1 VPRKSY
7 KKHDWL
13 QPDSRFNSLQVA
25 KFINKLM
32 YDGKKSVA
40 EAIFYSAMDLVKEK
54 TGEEPFEVFMKAFE
68 NAKPTVEVKSRR
80 VGGANYQVPVEIRP
94 ERRDALAF
102 RWIINFSR
110 SRGEKGMHVRLAN
123 EIIDA
128 SKSTGATIKKKEET
142 HRMAEANKAFSHF
155 RW

>member
-7 KKHDWL
+7 KKHNWL
-13 QPDSRFNSLQVA
+13 EPDSRFNSLQVS
-25 KFINKLM
+25 KFVNKLM
-32 YDGKKSVA
+32 HAGKKSVA
-40 EAIFYSAMDLVKEK
+40 ERIFYSAMDIIKEK
-54 TGEEPFEVFMKAFE
+54 IDEEPLVVFTRALE
-68 NAKPTVEVKSRR
+68 NARPSVEVKSRR

-94 ERRDALAF
+94 ERRDALAV
-102 RWIINFSR
+102 RWIIGFARN
-110 SRGEKGMHVRLAN
+110 RGEKGMQLRLAN

-128 SKSTGATIKKKEET
+128 FKNTGATIKKKEET

>member
-13 QPDSRFNSLQVA
+13 QPDSRYSSLQVA
-25 KFINKLM
+25 KFVNKLM
-32 YDGKKSVA
+32 YAGKKSVA
-40 EAIFYSAMDLVKEK
+40 ERIFYSAMDIIKEK
-54 TGEEPFEVFMKAFE
+54 TDEEPLVVFTKALE
-68 NAKPTVEVKSRR
+68 NARPSVEVKSRR
-80 VGGANYQVPVEIRP
+80 VGGANYQVPVEIRQ
-94 ERRDALAF
+94 ERRDALAV
-102 RWIINFSR
+102 RWIIGFAR
-110 SRGEKGMHVRLAN
+110 SRNEKGMHLRLAN
-123 EIIDA
+123 EILDA